1 MDNITL
7 DTWLQDLKANWLPL
21 LIEHGMHILFALV
34 TLAVGWWLI
43 SRIVSAMVNFMQGRH
58 IDVMVVSFL
67 SSLVLTLLRI
77 MLLLSVAS
85 MIGIQTTSFL
95 ALIGT
100 AGLAVGLAL
109 QGSLANFAGGVLI
122 LFLRPFRAGDYI
134 EAQGVGGTVESILIF
149 HTLLRTADNKVIV
162 LPNGSLSNGIVTNYS
177 RKPTRRVEIK
187 VGIDYADDVKH
198 ARQVLLDLVAADER
212 ILQDPEPVVYL
223 ASLGDDSV
231 NLSLRMWTK
240 SADFWG
246 VTFSF
251 QEAMKEAFDR
261 EGINFPFP
269 QRTIHI
275 NQPESS
281 E

>member
-1 MDNITL
+1 MQDMTF
-7 DTWLQDLKANWLPL
+7 DTWLQDIKANWLPL
-21 LIEHGMHILFALV
+21 LIEHASHILFALL

-43 SRIVSAMVNFMQGRH
+43 NRLTTGLVSFLKNRHADAMVIG
-58 IDVMVVSFL
+58 FL
-67 SSLVLTLLRI
+67 SSLTLVLLRI

-134 EAQGVGGTVESILIF
+134 EAQGVGGTVESIMIF
-149 HTLLRTADNKVIV
+149 HTLLRTADNKVII
-162 LPNGSLSNGIVTNYS
+162 LPNGSLSNGSITNYS
-177 RKPTRRVEIK
+177 RKATRRVDINL
-187 VGIDYADDVKH
+187 GIDYGDDIKH
-198 ARQVLLDLVAADER
+198 ARRILLDLAAADER
-212 ILQDPEPVVYL
+212 VLKDPAAVVYMT
-223 ASLGDDSV
+223 SLGDDSV

-246 VTFSF
+246 VFFTV
-251 QEAMKEAFDR
+251 QEQMKEAFDR
-261 EGINFPFP
+261 EGISFPFP
-269 QRTIHI
+269 QRTVHI
-275 NQPESS
+275 KQSS

>member
-1 MDNITL
+1 MHDMTF
-7 DTWLQDLKANWLPL
+7 DTWLQDIKANWLPL
-21 LIEHGMHILFALV
+21 LIEHASHILFALL

-43 SRIVSAMVNFMQGRH
+43 NRLTTGLVSFLKNRH
-58 IDVMVVSFL
+58 ADVMVFGFL
-67 SSLVLTLLRI
+67 SSLTLVLLRI

-134 EAQGVGGTVESILIF
+134 EAQGVAGTVESIMIF
-149 HTLLRTADNKVIV
+149 HTLLRTADNKVII
-162 LPNGSLSNGIVTNYS
+162 LPNGSLSNGSITNYS
-177 RKPTRRVEIK
+177 RKATRRVDINL
-187 VGIDYADDVKH
+187 GIDYGDDIKH
-198 ARQVLLDLVAADER
+198 ARRILLDLAAADER
-212 ILQDPEPVVYL
+212 VLKDPAAVVYMT
-223 ASLGDDSV
+223 SLGDDSV

-246 VTFSF
+246 VFFTV
-251 QEAMKEAFDR
+251 QEQMKEAFDR
-261 EGINFPFP
+261 EGISFPFP
-269 QRTIHI
+269 QRTVHI
-275 NQPESS
+275 KQSS

>member
-1 MDNITL
+1 MQDITS
-7 DTWLQDLKANWLPL
+7 DTWLQDIKANWLPL
-21 LIEHGMHILFALV
+21 LVEHGSHIVFALL

-43 SRIVSAMVNFMQGRH
+43 NRITKGFVSFLKNRHADAMVIG
-58 IDVMVVSFL
+58 FL
-67 SSLVLTLLRI
+67 SSLTLALLRI
-77 MLLLSVAS
+77 MLLLSVAG

-134 EAQGVGGTVESILIF
+134 EAQGVSGTVESILIF
-149 HTLLRTADNKVIV
+149 HTLLRTADNKTIV
-162 LPNGSLSNGIVTNYS
+162 LPNGALSNGSITNYS
-177 RKPTRRVEIK
+177 SKPTRRVDIN
-187 VGIDYADDVKH
+187 VGIDYGDDIKQ
-198 ARQVLLDLVAADER
+198 ARKILLDLAAADER
-212 ILQDPEPVVYL
+212 VLKDPAAVVYMT
-223 ASLGDDSV
+223 SLGDNSV

-240 SADFWG
+240 GADFWG
-246 VTFSF
+246 VFFTV
-251 QEAMKEAFDR
+251 QEQMKEAFDR
-261 EGINFPFP
+261 EGISFPFP

-275 NQPESS
+275 NQTS

>member
-1 MDNITL
+1 MQDITS
-7 DTWLQDLKANWLPL
+7 DTWLQDITANWLPL
-21 LIEHGMHILFALV
+21 LVEHGSHIVFALL

-43 SRIVSAMVNFMQGRH
+43 NRITKGFVSFLKNRHADAMVIG
-58 IDVMVVSFL
+58 FL
-67 SSLVLTLLRI
+67 SSLTLALLRI
-77 MLLLSVAS
+77 MLLLSVAG

-149 HTLLRTADNKVIV
+149 HTLLRTADNKTIV
-162 LPNGSLSNGIVTNYS
+162 LPNGALSNGSITNYS
-177 RKPTRRVEIK
+177 SKPTRRVDIN
-187 VGIDYADDVKH
+187 VGIDYGDDIKQ
-198 ARQVLLDLVAADER
+198 ARKILLDLAAADER
-212 ILQDPEPVVYL
+212 VFKDPAAVVYMT
-223 ASLGDDSV
+223 SLGDNSV

-240 SADFWG
+240 GADFWG
-246 VTFSF
+246 VFFTV
-251 QEAMKEAFDR
+251 QEQMKEAFDR
-261 EGINFPFP
+261 EGISFPFP

-275 NQPESS
+275 NQAS

>member
-1 MDNITL
+1 MQDITF
-7 DTWLQDLKANWLPL
+7 DSWLQDIKANWLPL
-21 LIEHGMHILFALV
+21 LIEHASHILFALL

-43 SRIVSAMVNFMQGRH
+43 NRLTTGLVSFLKNRH
-58 IDVMVVSFL
+58 ADVMVIGFL
-67 SSLVLTLLRI
+67 SSLTLVLLRI

-134 EAQGVGGTVESILIF
+134 EAQGVGGTVESIMIF
-149 HTLLRTADNKVIV
+149 HTLLRTADNKVII
-162 LPNGSLSNGIVTNYS
+162 LPNGSLSNGSITNYS
-177 RKPTRRVEIK
+177 RKATRRVDINL
-187 VGIDYADDVKH
+187 GIDYGDDIKH
-198 ARQVLLDLVAADER
+198 ARRILLDLAAADER
-212 ILQDPEPVVYL
+212 VLKDPAAVVYMT
-223 ASLGDDSV
+223 SLGDDSV

-246 VTFSF
+246 VFFTV
-251 QEAMKEAFDR
+251 QEQMKEAFDR
-261 EGINFPFP
+261 EGISFPFP
-269 QRTIHI
+269 QRTVHI
-275 NQPESS
+275 KQSS

>member
-1 MDNITL
+1 MQEINL
-7 DTWLQDLKANWLPL
+7 ETWLEEIKANWLPL
-21 LIEHGMHILFALV
+21 LVEHGSHILFALL
-34 TLAVGWWLI
+34 TLGAGWWLI
-43 SRIVSAMVNFMQGRH
+43 NRVVKGLVSFLHNRHADAMVVG
-58 IDVMVVSFL
+58 FL
-67 SSLVLTLLRI
+67 SSLVAALLRI

-187 VGIDYADDVKH
+187 VGIDYTDDVKH
-198 ARQVLLDLVAADER
+198 ARKVLLDLAAADER

-231 NLSLRMWTK
+231 NLSMRMWTK

-251 QEAMKEAFDR
+251 HEEMKEAFDR

-275 NQPESS
+275 NQPEAG

>member
-1 MDNITL
+1 MQDITL
-7 DTWLQDLKANWLPL
+7 DTWLADIKANWLPL
-21 LIEHGMHILFALV
+21 LVEHGSHILFALI
-34 TLAVGWWLI
+34 TLGLGWWLI
-43 SRIVSAMVNFMQGRH
+43 NRITEGLVGFLQNRHADAMVVG
-58 IDVMVVSFL
+58 FL
-67 SSLVLTLLRI
+67 SSLTLALLRI

-187 VGIDYADDVKH
+187 VGIDYSDNIKH
-198 ARQVLLDLVAADER
+198 ARKILLDLAAADER
-212 ILQDPEPVVYL
+212 VLQDPAPVVYL

-246 VTFSF
+246 VTFAF
-251 QEAMKEAFDR
+251 QEEMKEAFDR

-275 NQPESS
+275 NQTS

>member
-1 MDNITL
+1 MQDITS
-7 DTWLQDLKANWLPL
+7 DTWLQDIKANWLPL
-21 LIEHGMHILFALV
+21 LVEHGSHIIFALL

-43 SRIVSAMVNFMQGRH
+43 NRITKGFVSFLKNRHADAMVIG
-58 IDVMVVSFL
+58 FL
-67 SSLVLTLLRI
+67 SSLTLTLLRI
-77 MLLLSVAS
+77 MLLLSVAG

-149 HTLLRTADNKVIV
+149 HTLLRTADNKTIV
-162 LPNGSLSNGIVTNYS
+162 LPNGALSNGSITNYS
-177 RKPTRRVEIK
+177 SKPTRRVDIN
-187 VGIDYADDVKH
+187 VGIDYGDDIKR
-198 ARQVLLDLVAADER
+198 ARKILLDLAAADER
-212 ILQDPEPVVYL
+212 VFKDPAAVVYMT
-223 ASLGDDSV
+223 SLGDNSV

-246 VTFSF
+246 VFFTV
-251 QEAMKEAFDR
+251 QEQMKEAFDR
-261 EGINFPFP
+261 EGISFPFP

-275 NQPESS
+275 NQVS

>member
-58 IDVMVVSFL
+58 IDAMVVGFL

-187 VGIDYADDVKH
+187 VRIDYADDVKH

>member
-1 MDNITL
+1 MQDIKP
-7 DTWLQDLKANWLPL
+7 DTWLQDIKANWLAL
-21 LIEHGMHILFALV
+21 LIEHGSHIIFALL

-43 SRIVSAMVNFMQGRH
+43 NRITKGLVSFLKNRHADAMVIG
-58 IDVMVVSFL
+58 FL
-67 SSLVLTLLRI
+67 SSLTLTLLRI
-77 MLLLSVAS
+77 MLLLSVAG
-85 MIGIQTTSFL
+85 MIGIQTTSFI

-149 HTLLRTADNKVIV
+149 HTLLRTADNKTIV
-162 LPNGSLSNGIVTNYS
+162 LPNGALSNGSITNYS
-177 RKPTRRVEIK
+177 SKPTRRVDIN
-187 VGIDYADDVKH
+187 VGIDYGDDIKQ
-198 ARQVLLDLVAADER
+198 ARKTLLDLAAADER
-212 ILQDPEPVVYL
+212 VFKDPEAVVYMT
-223 ASLGDDSV
+223 SLGDNSV

-246 VTFSF
+246 VFFTV
-251 QEAMKEAFDR
+251 QEQMKEAFDR
-261 EGINFPFP
+261 EGISFPFP

-275 NQPESS
+275 NQTS

>member
-1 MDNITL
+1 MQDITS
-7 DTWLQDLKANWLPL
+7 DTWLQDIKANWLPL
-21 LIEHGMHILFALV
+21 LVEHGSHIVFALL

-43 SRIVSAMVNFMQGRH
+43 NRITKGFVSFLKNRHADAMVIG
-58 IDVMVVSFL
+58 FL
-67 SSLVLTLLRI
+67 SSLTLALLRI
-77 MLLLSVAS
+77 MLLLSVAG

-149 HTLLRTADNKVIV
+149 HTLLRTADNKTIV
-162 LPNGSLSNGIVTNYS
+162 LPNGALSNGSITNYS
-177 RKPTRRVEIK
+177 SKPTRRVDIN
-187 VGIDYADDVKH
+187 VGIDYGDDIKQ
-198 ARQVLLDLVAADER
+198 ARKILLDLAAADER
-212 ILQDPEPVVYL
+212 VFKDPAAVVYMT
-223 ASLGDDSV
+223 SLGDNSV

-240 SADFWG
+240 GADFWG
-246 VTFSF
+246 VFFTV
-251 QEAMKEAFDR
+251 QEQMKEAFDR
-261 EGINFPFP
+261 EGISFPFP

-275 NQPESS
+275 NQAS